1 MNYVFIVV
9 RDGAVEEIYAKDK
22 DVNIVLIDFVSAK
35 GDLEKE
41 ADIECTYSEVMEW
54 GPHLMYSKY

>member
-1 MNYVFIVV
+1 MNHVFIVV

-22 DVNIVLIDFVSAK
+22 DINIVLIDFDSAK
-35 GDLEKE
+35 GDPEKE
-41 ADIECTYSEVMEW
+41 ADIECNYNEVMEW